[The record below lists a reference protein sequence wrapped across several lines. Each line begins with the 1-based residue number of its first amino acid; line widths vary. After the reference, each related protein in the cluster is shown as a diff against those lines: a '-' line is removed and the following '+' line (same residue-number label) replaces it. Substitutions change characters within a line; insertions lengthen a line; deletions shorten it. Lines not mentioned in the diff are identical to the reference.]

1 MTEVEGG
8 TTEPPSGDAAPTAAP
23 PPQTADPSSDT
34 DASTAPH
41 PRHRRKPH
49 GPITLAGLL
58 AERRRAGIS
67 FAVGL
72 IVLLLIQIPSVEQSF
87 LGAPDRQML
96 ETAFKLRSDA
106 VAGTASP
113 VLFLDFDDHT
123 IGAGGA
129 YFAPPPPTTPRV
141 LIAQLLDFIRTS
153 PANSAPRVA
162 LLDIDIGQTA
172 PPGDIGVVALN
183 DELAKWASTPTAPP
197 LIIAREA
204 FPAEIIG
211 APRPGLALPVTPYD
225 TVVNRAPNIYWS
237 TVQVLGDQAGVIR
250 EFLPFECVQTA
261 GGGWEPLYSAVL
273 LAYQF
278 SERDT
283 GVLGRAPARHWMAD
297 ALGHCQTRP
306 ATPLTRGE
314 RIDFHFSLGY
324 GFQNRVWPSLSPAW
338 QGARQC
344 HDTDTAI
351 FRRISAGDVLDALA
365 ANADVSRALLC
376 QHVVII
382 GGTNRGAND
391 FVQTPL
397 DEMNGSVVLA
407 NSIRGLELTHGGMR
421 AIPLVFQIA
430 GLLLVSLAMTVSAAA
445 TEHARHRLR
454 QLRRGPHSGHL
465 SGRAGMVLLNP
476 VILNG
481 GIAVAAHCAGIVLL
495 FVLLNFGLWGFL
507 SAPAFAVA
515 ITETIQEFFDV

>member
-1 MTEVEGG
+1 MTEAEGG
-8 TTEPPSGDAAPTAAP
+8 TAEPPGDHDAPTAAA
-23 PPQTADPSSDT
+23 PPQPAEPSSEPV
-34 DASTAPH
+34 APKAPH
-41 PRHRRKPH
+41 HARRRRHS
-49 GPITLAGLL
+49 GPFSLAGLL

-67 FAVGL
+67 FTVGL
-72 IVLLLIQIPSVEQSF
+72 IVLLLIQVPSVEQSF
-87 LGAPDRQML
+87 LGAPDREMM

-106 VAGTASP
+106 IAGTASP
-113 VLFLDFDDHT
+113 VLFLDFDDRT
-123 IGAGGA
+123 IGTGGA
-129 YFAPPPPTTPRV
+129 YFAPPPPTTPRA
-141 LIAQLLDFIRTS
+141 LIAQLLDFIRTA
-153 PANSAPRVA
+153 PADSAPRVA
-162 LLDIDIGQTA
+162 LLDIDIGQSA
-172 PPGDIGVVALN
+172 PPGDPGVAALN
-183 DELAKWASTPTAPP
+183 DELTKWANTATAPP

-211 APRPGLALPVTPYD
+211 APRPGLALPATPYD
-225 TVVNRAPNIYWS
+225 NAVNRAPNIYWS

-261 GGGWEPLYSAVL
+261 GGGWQPLYSAVL

-278 SERDT
+278 AERDT
-283 GVLGRAPARHWMAD
+283 GVLARAPARHWMSD
-297 ALGHCQTRP
+297 ALAHCQSRP
-306 ATPLTRGE
+306 ATPLSRGE

-338 QGARQC
+338 PGAKQC
-344 HDTDTAI
+344 RDTDTAI
-351 FRRISAGDVLDALA
+351 FRRISAGDVLDALT
-365 ANADVSRALLC
+365 ANADVSRAVLC

-407 NSIRGLELTHGGMR
+407 NAIRGLELTHGGMR
-421 AIPLVFQIA
+421 AIPLFFQIA
-430 GLLLVSLAMTVSAAA
+430 GLLIVSLAMTVSAAT

-454 QLRRGPHSGHL
+454 QLRRGPHSRHL

-481 GIAVAAHCAGIVLL
+481 GIAVAAHCAGIALL